1 MRPQVKDMLYES
13 LNKEEPGDESIT
25 RTFSNLDS
33 ANSGTDTK
41 SEAEEASP
49 WPQEDLAA
57 AFAQLLRRPSMP
69 PCSVRTTTGARN
81 SSSVGSE
88 ELEEE
93 MFHMCDEL
101 PESAIRNVPANA
113 PGMLRKLHTLV
124 TEVAAELKLR
134 CMAMQSVGED
144 SALHVDTKRYESN
157 LVASRF
163 MTDPPSPNS
172 SCARSRT
179 HSLCGSSEPGGTA
192 PFALTPVAA
201 HPIVA
206 YANVPNRSFHGWW
219 RRDGGWRGAENVV
232 AVDGAAPTQAG
243 GSAQDATAVR
253 RRERAADG
261 GALGQAGQGVL
272 CEKEEPVRHLQG
284 GTELSR
290 CVHADD
296 ERLLGVRR

>member
-163 MTDPPSPNS
+163 MTDPPSPQQQ
-172 SCARSRT
+172 
-179 HSLCGSSEPGGTA
+179 LCS
-192 PFALTPVAA
+192 
-201 HPIVA
+201 
-206 YANVPNRSFHGWW
+206 
-219 RRDGGWRGAENVV
+219 
-232 AVDGAAPTQAG
+232 
-243 GSAQDATAVR
+243 
-253 RRERAADG
+253 
-261 GALGQAGQGVL
+261 
-272 CEKEEPVRHLQG
+272 
-284 GTELSR
+284 
-290 CVHADD
+290 
-296 ERLLGVRR
+296 